1 MFLCVALNAAIDKT
15 VVIENFALNAIHR
28 PSYELVLG
36 GGKSCNV
43 ARAARTLGQPSIVTG
58 WVGGHA
64 GRFIEEALREE
75 GLQAD
80 FAHTAIESRTCLSIQ
95 DPVSGTTTEIY
106 ENGRPVTP
114 EELEAFRNKYVELL
128 GRADYVTLSGS
139 LPPGV
144 PAGYYAELSRLAREA
159 GVRAVIDT
167 SGAGLRLG
175 IEKGCSYMI
184 KCNRSELAGVTGKPL
199 DSLDELERV
208 IADLSVRHKTLV
220 VITMG
225 GEGAL
230 AADGHQVWTVQAP
243 KIKAV
248 SAVGSG
254 DAFLA
259 GLLTGLHTDLPFDEC
274 LRLATASG
282 SANALQLGAG
292 RMRLA
297 DVEALRGQVHII
309 RRKNVLSSR

>member
-1 MFLCVALNAAIDKT
+1 MFLCVALNAAVDKT
-15 VVIENFALNAIHR
+15 VVIENFCPNAIHR
-28 PSYELVLG
+28 PSFELVLG

-64 GRFIEEALREE
+64 GRFIEDALHEE
-75 GLQAD
+75 GLQTD
-80 FAHTAIESRTCLSIQ
+80 FVYTAIESRTCLSIQ

-114 EELEAFRNKYVELL
+114 ADLQAFREKFKKLL
-128 GRADYVTLSGS
+128 GQADYVTLSGS
-139 LPPGV
+139 LPPGA
-144 PAGYYAELSRLAREA
+144 PGDFYAELAGMAADA

-167 SGAGLRLG
+167 GGEGLRQGL
-175 IEKGCSYMI
+175 EKGRLFMI
-184 KCNRSELAGVTGKPL
+184 KCNRSELAEVTGQSL
-199 DSLDELERV
+199 ESLDDLKRV
-208 IADLSVRHKTLV
+208 IVDQSTRREMLV

-225 GEGAL
+225 GAGAI
-230 AADGHQVWTVQAP
+230 AANGSQLWLTQAP
-243 KIKAV
+243 CIRPV

-259 GLLTGLHTDLPFDEC
+259 GLLTGLRTGLPFSDC
-274 LRLATASG
+274 MRLATAAG

-292 RMRLA
+292 RLRLA
-297 DVEALRGQVHII
+297 DVDTLREQVLV
-309 RRKNVLSSR
+309 KEE